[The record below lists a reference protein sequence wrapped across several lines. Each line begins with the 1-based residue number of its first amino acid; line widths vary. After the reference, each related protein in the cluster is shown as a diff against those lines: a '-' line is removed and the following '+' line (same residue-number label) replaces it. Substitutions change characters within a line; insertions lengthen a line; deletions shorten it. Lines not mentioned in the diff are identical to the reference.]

1 MFYYINIDKRTDR
14 KKEFEDTWLPL
25 CPEFQRHSA
34 YYSTVPHKG
43 SGVSHADAAEKGFAA
58 GHKIV
63 VVFEDDA
70 IPTKYFNAAA
80 FRDLLA
86 EAESVYES
94 FDTIYLGANAEYKHG
109 TVDGFT
115 ISPNFI
121 QVDPAERITTSI
133 GMIYSVRSRQK
144 LLEYKDR
151 QIQSTPIPCDRFFSG
166 KSWGPTAWTPLTSW
180 ITSIQLLDQ
189 RTSVSNNAL
198 PKTGHIPSKLYPI
211 SALTEKKYESPVSTN
226 VEFRYDIVCISVFFP
241 ISSKASKEI
250 YYKLAERNL
259 SKAAAPFIIF
269 TTEEC
274 KPVFLAMR
282 PSHLPMTIYTLPCG
296 SDNLPIDLPSKT
308 WFRKEEYLIQSII
321 AQNHLHHRGVTPALL
336 QLYLSKWW
344 FVSLAKE
351 NGHVAPFM
359 MWCDIGSHKEID
371 MKCNLSWW
379 PAVYPLHTI
388 VQQHRENYDRDPLIF
403 FQRRSSSNLSPLTYN
418 RANDSIITGGHIIGT
433 SESWE
438 YFISNFKQTIY
449 NLKTITDRSFPWMY
463 DEVAYYYY
471 SQTNVS
477 SCYIIPTWK
486 SEIMSQNSILGWF
499 PSFYFLCEHFGVS
512 LPTKD
517 TIEYVALPVVSA
529 MTNPP
534 KVTNVLFKAFRG
546 KTFAGRQIR
555 GR

>member
-1 MFYYINIDKRTDR
+1 MFYYLNIDERTDC
-14 KKEFEDTWLPL
+14 KKEFEDTWLPQF
-25 CPEFQRHSA
+25 PEFERHSA

-43 SGVSHADAAEKGFAA
+43 CGISHVDAAEKGFAA

-70 IPTKYFNAAA
+70 IPTEYFNAAA
-80 FRDLLA
+80 FRELLVEA
-86 EAESVYES
+86 EAAYES
-94 FDTIYLGANAEYKHG
+94 FDTIYLGANAEYKHS
-109 TVDGFT
+109 TVDGFI

-121 QVDPAERITTSI
+121 QVDPSERITTTM

-189 RTSVSNNAL
+189 RTSVSNNVL
-198 PKTGHIPSKLYPI
+198 PETGHIPSKLYPI
-211 SALTEKKYESPVSTN
+211 SALTEKKYESSMSTT
-226 VEFRYDIVCISVFFP
+226 VDFRYDIVCISAFFP
-241 ISSKASKEI
+241 ISSKASKET
-250 YYKLAERNL
+250 YYERAERIL

-296 SDNLPIDLPSKT
+296 PDNLPIDLHSKA
-308 WFRKEEYLIQSII
+308 WFRKHEYEIQAII
-321 AQNHLHHRGVTPALL
+321 AKRQVHRGVTPALL

-351 NGHVAPFM
+351 KGHVAPFM

-371 MKCNLSWW
+371 MKCNFSSW

-388 VQQHRENYDRDPLIF
+388 VQQQREKYNRDPLIF
-403 FQRRSSSNLSPLTYN
+403 FQRRSSSGLSPLTHN
-418 RANDSIITGGHIIGT
+418 RANDSILTGGHIIGT
-433 SESWE
+433 PESWG
-438 YFISNFKQTIY
+438 YFTSDFKQSIN
-449 NLKTITDRSFPWMY
+449 NLKTLTDRSFPWMY

-486 SEIMSQNSILGWF
+486 NKITPSKSMLGWF
-499 PSFYFLCEHFGVS
+499 PSFYFLCEHFALS
-512 LPTKD
+512 LPTED
-517 TIEYVALPVVSA
+517 TIEDDALLVVSA
-529 MTNPP
+529 KTNPP
-534 KVTNVLFKAFRG
+534 KVTKVFFKAFKG
-546 KTFAGRQIR
+546 KVFASRQLR